1 MSSVGLHILRHLP
14 DAPPTAYRKL
24 DVPPQPLQKR
34 LALLVRDQVGLAT
47 VHPATATGAHA
58 LHRVAQHRLG
68 NEVPTDEFQVEGGR
82 CGGAD
87 DQRLVNVQP
96 PLQEANPVLHVGKGP
111 QQHLVQEPLDDG
123 RHVGPP
129 DGKDEDQAPAV
140 LERLLVL
147 QHQRIQRLA
156 FPEQGQLLLRVDGV
170 EAIGI

>member
-68 NEVPTDEFQVEGGR
+68 DEVPADELQVEGGR
-82 CGGAD
+82 
-87 DQRLVNVQP
+87 R
-96 PLQEANPVLHVGKGP
+96 
-111 QQHLVQEPLDDG
+111 
-123 RHVGPP
+123 
-129 DGKDEDQAPAV
+129 
-140 LERLLVL
+140 
-147 QHQRIQRLA
+147 
-156 FPEQGQLLLRVDGV
+156 
-170 EAIGI
+170 